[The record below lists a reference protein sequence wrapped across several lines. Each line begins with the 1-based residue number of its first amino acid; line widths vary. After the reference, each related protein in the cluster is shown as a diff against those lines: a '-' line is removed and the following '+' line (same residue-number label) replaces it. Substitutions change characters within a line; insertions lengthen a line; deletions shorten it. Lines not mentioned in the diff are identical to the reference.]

1 MAETV
6 SVEGEQYLRRSPW
19 GAWGLALITLG
30 IYGLVWYYKI
40 NDEARRYLK
49 DDGINPTRSLLAV
62 FPGFLLI
69 VPPFIAIWNTAKSI
83 DRMEEGVG
91 MVQRIQPILGLI
103 ASFFYSLHVVYYQ
116 SELNKVWDGTL
127 ARADAAPL
135 PAQSTVS
142 AVVPPAVPPPPLP
155 ESSPTTPPAAPES
168 PPATPPPAG

>member
-49 DDGINPTRSLLAV
+49 DDGISPTRSLLAV
-62 FPGFLLI
+62 VPGFLLI

-127 ARADAAPL
+127 ARADAVPL
-135 PAQSTVS
+135 PTPVPAPP
-142 AVVPPAVPPPPLP
+142 AVAPAVPPPPLP
-155 ESSPTTPPAAPES
+155 DSAPTPPPPSPET
-168 PPATPPPAG
+168 PPETPPPAG

>member
-1 MAETV
+1 MGHRFADRRSVVHSDEDASPLASPHRRRGSAMAETV

-19 GAWGLALITLG
+19 GAWGLALVTIG
-30 IYGLVWYYKI
+30 IYGLYWFYKI

-49 DDGINPTRSLLAV
+49 DDSINPTRSLLAV

-103 ASFFYSLHVVYYQ
+103 ASFVYSLHVVYYQ
-116 SELNKVWDGTL
+116 S
-127 ARADAAPL
+127 
-135 PAQSTVS
+135 
-142 AVVPPAVPPPPLP
+142 
-155 ESSPTTPPAAPES
+155 
-168 PPATPPPAG
+168 